1 MSKPQVLS
9 GLSDLVGRYDVI
21 LSDVW
26 GVIHNG
32 RESFPPAT
40 GALARWRAEVG
51 PVVLISNAPRPSA

>member
-40 GALARWRAEVG
+40 VNAVGSTTAL
-51 PVVLISNAPRPSA
+51 